1 MSGAMDSRRRI
12 DPAEEARHRQVMDS
26 LGVYDADWALSK
38 TLEQSDVQS
47 GQNRLLLTKETVRGG
62 PIPKFFPELEELG
75 DDGLNAQNK
84 VSVKVLDA
92 KGHEKD
98 VHLRYLN
105 SNRAYRVVGSDW
117 RKLVEE
123 SHMCKGDRLDMYACR
138 RGDGE
143 RCLFVFRSKGGGD
156 TSSCTGRK
164 RTRQP
169 SVAARYPA
177 ADDDDDF
184 VDAGRAADRS
194 AKRDCNSHYYADAD
208 NTGSH
213 RRDRGK
219 KHKRA
224 KSGHVRREDH
234 MRVAVDDDVKALDFQ
249 GDYGCYKAEGRR
261 VNKAPWTLPNYSGKE
276 QEAAKGLLMLKYAI
290 FAEHYKGSI

>member
-1 MSGAMDSRRRI
+1 MDSRRRI

-143 RCLFVFRSKGGGD
+143 RCLFVFR
-156 TSSCTGRK
+156 
-164 RTRQP
+164 
-169 SVAARYPA
+169 
-177 ADDDDDF
+177 
-184 VDAGRAADRS
+184 
-194 AKRDCNSHYYADAD
+194 
-208 NTGSH
+208 
-213 RRDRGK
+213 
-219 KHKRA
+219 
-224 KSGHVRREDH
+224 
-234 MRVAVDDDVKALDFQ
+234 KALDPYPLPP
-249 GDYGCYKAEGRR
+249 GE
-261 VNKAPWTLPNYSGKE
+261 TLD
-276 QEAAKGLLMLKYAI
+276 
-290 FAEHYKGSI
+290 

>member
-1 MSGAMDSRRRI
+1 MNGAMDSRHRI

-38 TLEQSDVQS
+38 TLEQSDVQP

-62 PIPKFFPELEELG
+62 PIPKFFPELEELR
-75 DDGLNAQNK
+75 DDGLNAQNT
-84 VSVKVLDA
+84 VTVKVFDDE
-92 KGHEKD
+92 GREKD
-98 VHLRYLN
+98 VNLRYLN
-105 SNRAYRVVGSDW
+105 SNRAYRVMGSQW

-123 SHMCKGDRLDMYACR
+123 SCMCKGDRLDLYACR

-156 TSSCTGRK
+156 SSSCTGRK

-169 SVAARYPA
+169 AVPARYA
-177 ADDDDDF
+177 ADDDDF
-184 VDAGRAADRS
+184 VDASRAGDRS
-194 AKRDCNSHYYADAD
+194 GKRHCNNHYYVDAD

-224 KSGHVRREDH
+224 KSGHVRREDP
-234 MRVAVDDDVKALDFQ
+234 MPVVADDDVNACTGGFQ
-249 GDYGCYKAEGRR
+249 GDYGCYKAERTR
-261 VNKAPWTLPNYSGKE
+261 VDKAPWTLTNYSGKE

-290 FAEHYKGSI
+290 FAEHYNGSI